1 MHTKNVE
8 TKGALPYKT
17 MTDPLDEE
25 IKNRRSKVDYSKMK
39 EFDLEELLGNSQKNR
54 KKHYSYGALDNNSRF
69 LLLCSKIKK
78 HIDEEWLK
86 EQNSNNTELLMERHK
101 NAILGK
107 PTEVN
112 YLKDKIR
119 DYLKANKLEKE
130 QYPSW
135 YKNLTDAVFHE
146 NWGIAGIAQWM
157 DLPDSSSAKI
167 IGDRIYFLIGGK
179 QVLKEQ
185 RISSKRFEQ
194 LRQALMLRD
203 ETKRL
208 DENYSELY
216 METGERVTVYTGKRV
231 AEGQSAM
238 VFRKYIVDVLT
249 FEEQARRGTIP
260 GEFIPAMEALVKCGV
275 RVAFTGP
282 VRSGKSTMLLTWQ
295 LYENPELEGV
305 LIQTD
310 PEIRIQEVMP
320 KAPIMSLIAEGEGLF
335 KISSE
340 ILKSDADYLI
350 VQEVRDGYTAYIAV
364 EAGNKGTNRLKITSH
379 LSNVEDFC
387 YDLANK
393 IIGVYGGSLD
403 YHMVR
408 VANSFNLI
416 FEMVQIPGDRSQ
428 KRLKSVSEIQF
439 DNETSEIT
447 YHRICEYKKETDSWC
462 FNYSIGKRLEE
473 IAGFENP
480 EAFEAYKKILKA
492 LSEKYP
498 MPDKIVK
505 PVYSKIRSEI

>member
-1 MHTKNVE
+1 MEAISNKDSTVTFE
-8 TKGALPYKT
+8 D
-17 MTDPLDEE
+17 M
-25 IKNRRSKVDYSKMK
+25 DYTNIK
-39 EFDLEELLGNSQKNR
+39 EFDLEELLGNSHKNR

-69 LLLCSKIKK
+69 LLLCSKLKK
-78 HIDEEWLK
+78 HIDDEWLK
-86 EQNSNNTELLMERHK
+86 EQNNNNTELLMVRHK

-119 DYLKANKLEKE
+119 DYLKANKLENE

-135 YKNLTDAVFHE
+135 YKNLVDAVFHE

-157 DLPDSSSAKI
+157 DIPDSSSAKI
-167 IGDRIYFLIGGK
+167 IGDRIYFFINGK

-231 AEGQSAM
+231 VEGQSTM
-238 VFRKYIVDVLT
+238 VFRKYIVNVLT

-260 GEFIPAMEALVKCGV
+260 SEFIPALEALVKCGV
-275 RVAFTGP
+275 RIAFVGP

-295 LYENPELEGV
+295 SYENQELEGV

-310 PEIRIQEVMP
+310 PEIRIHEVMP
-320 KAPIMSLIAEGEGLF
+320 KAPIIPLIAEGEELF
-335 KISSE
+335 KLASE
-340 ILKSDADYLI
+340 ILKSDADYLV

-364 EAGNKGTNRLKITSH
+364 EAGNKGTNRLKITAH
-379 LSNVEDFC
+379 LSNMEDFC
-387 YDLANK
+387 YDMANK
-393 IIGVYGGSLD
+393 IMGVYGGSID
-403 YHMVR
+403 YQMVR
-408 VANSFNLI
+408 VANSFNLL
-416 FEMVQIPGDRSQ
+416 FEMVQLPENRSH
-428 KRLKSVSEIQF
+428 KRLKSVSEIEF
-439 DNETSEIT
+439 NNETNEIT
-447 YHRICEYKKETDSWC
+447 YHKICEYQKATDSWC
-462 FNYSIGKRLEE
+462 FNYNIGKKLKE
-473 IAGFENP
+473 IAEFENP
-480 EAFEAYKKILKA
+480 EAFEVYKNTLKA
-492 LSEKYP
+492 LAEKYP
-498 MPDKIVK
+498 MPEKVVR
-505 PVYSKIRSEI
+505 PVYSKNRSVI